1 MKIDNIQT
9 GHIYHDGKQGLREVV
24 GVDKADGTVRYRLL
38 AAKVEREF
46 LPGGQSRTVIGRES
60 VVTLAAFAAFAAWAK
75 AEYTADEGNRF
86 LLCLQAGKVKL
97 SPAEHGYIVGLLADD
112 PQGRPHRAGTVVA
125 YDSTDGRAVSG
136 LEKKGLLRRVGDGK
150 VEVLPLGA
158 ARLQCLV
165 CI

>member
-60 VVTLAAFAAFAAWAK
+60 VVTLAAFAAWAK

-112 PQGRPHRAGTVVA
+112 PQGRPHRVGKLSVRAFQRPG
-125 YDSTDGRAVSG
+125 SGRG
-136 LEKKGLLRRVGDGK
+136 NRKGKRARACGVRSS
-150 VEVLPLGA
+150 A
-158 ARLQCLV
+158 A
-165 CI
+165 